1 MRKKLTPQRIHHGR
15 VRAVVCKMAPG
26 PEKRMQ
32 TIWNRWLDRG
42 GKRKSPQLTLPKLAG
57 AAAASLALALGLSAC
72 QNVASFKPTSLV
84 RVIDASYT
92 APAVNVY
99 VANEML
105 AANIGQGII
114 SNYGTLA
121 PSAAA
126 LIKVTAATGGAALVT
141 TTGTLLAGAQHSV
154 FLTDN
159 GASATGYV
167 VTVLED
173 QNVAAASGRSA
184 FRFLNQAPNTGAVDI
199 YMVPGGSTLADTIP
213 LVTALPVGGTAGYI
227 SFPAQTVAMV
237 ITPTGAGTAAT
248 TPKYTSSPIG
258 LTGGEVRTI
267 LILDTKLTSNPP
279 VQVFTASDVN

>member
-1 MRKKLTPQRIHHGR
+1 M
-15 VRAVVCKMAPG
+15 
-26 PEKRMQ
+26 
-32 TIWNRWLDRG
+32 
-42 GKRKSPQLTLPKLAG
+42 TLPKLAG

-72 QNVASFKPTSLV
+72 QNVASFKPSSLV

-173 QNVAAASGRSA
+173 QNVGGGFRPFGFSVSQSGSPIRARSISTWCPAAARWRTR
-184 FRFLNQAPNTGAVDI
+184 FRW
-199 YMVPGGSTLADTIP
+199 
-213 LVTALPVGGTAGYI
+213 
-227 SFPAQTVAMV
+227 
-237 ITPTGAGTAAT
+237 
-248 TPKYTSSPIG
+248 
-258 LTGGEVRTI
+258 
-267 LILDTKLTSNPP
+267 
-279 VQVFTASDVN
+279 